1 MPDVFT
7 VAVVSDIHYAS
18 DAEKARGDDYEMQ
31 GVANPLLRLLLK
43 AHRHFIWLRDPLRQN
58 HLLDTFLD
66 RVGSVDLA
74 IANGDYTCDT
84 LSVGVSDGAARQ
96 SAAEC
101 LAKLRKQFG
110 SAFRATIG
118 DHDLG
123 KVSMLGGKGGMRLA
137 SYRRA
142 KEDLSLEPFW
152 QVELG
157 RYVLIGLTSSLVA
170 LPVYAPDTLA
180 DEMAEW
186 ERLRGEH
193 LAAIGQAFSKVK
205 PGQRILL
212 FCHDPTALPFLW
224 REPAVFDKLA
234 QIEQTVIGHLHTNL
248 VLWKSRMLAGMPP
261 IRFLGHAARRMSTAL
276 QEARHWKP
284 FHVRLCPA
292 LAGVELLKD
301 GGFCTLTLH
310 ADAAKPL
317 DFKTHRIPR

>member
-1 MPDVFT
+1 
-7 VAVVSDIHYAS
+7 
-18 DAEKARGDDYEMQ
+18 
-31 GVANPLLRLLLK
+31 
-43 AHRHFIWLRDPLRQN
+43 
-58 HLLDTFLD
+58 
-66 RVGSVDLA
+66 
-74 IANGDYTCDT
+74 
-84 LSVGVSDGAARQ
+84 
-96 SAAEC
+96 
-101 LAKLRKQFG
+101 
-110 SAFRATIG
+110 
-118 DHDLG
+118 
-123 KVSMLGGKGGMRLA
+123 MRLA

-310 ADAAKPL
+310 ADAARPL